1 MLVAGSP
8 WEVTPVTPVAPV
20 AAAVSCSFVCYL
32 CVWIALCDL
41 GWTLRRGGLG
51 GSFLMGSCF
60 WDWIGARYG
69 KVDLTEIYRVLGKV

>member
-20 AAAVSCSFVCYL
+20 AAAVSCSFVCCG

-41 GWTLRRGGLG
+41 GWVFGGVALG
-51 GSFLMGSCF
+51 
-60 WDWIGARYG
+60 
-69 KVDLTEIYRVLGKV
+69 VLS